1 MHPGNEVGFNVQDLE
16 NDAARVHS
24 SAATDHLF
32 FVAFN
37 VISITKALM
46 LEAHGIEV
54 SNLAAATVGALL
66 VGKIILVVDKI
77 PFVNKF
83 PDKPLIYNVVWKTI
97 IYMLA
102 VFGVRYIEHLFP
114 FVWELGNLSAAHQQL
129 MDEVVWSRFWSIQ
142 IWLMVLFF
150 GYASFHE
157 LVRLIGRDEVL
168 RMFFGQPRPAK
179 S

>member
-1 MHPGNEVGFNVQDLE
+1 MHSGNEGGFNVQDLE

-24 SAATDHLF
+24 SAATDHLLF
-32 FVAFN
+32 CCFQCNFHNQGTYARSARHR
-37 VISITKALM
+37 SI
-46 LEAHGIEV
+46 
-54 SNLAAATVGALL
+54 NLAAATVGALL
-66 VGKIILVVDKI
+66 VGKVILVVDKI
-77 PFVNKF
+77 PVVNKI

-97 IYMLA
+97 IYILA